1 MGLIA
6 EILQQPWWLLT
17 WLAWLGFINL
27 ASLVFWSEVEARWVF
42 GAFAGAFLLMMALY
56 ELNGYN
62 RFLGLGHVV
71 FWTPLMLYLYHRLS
85 NVLGPRLFETW
96 LRVLMATNGLSL
108 VIDYVDVFRYLMG
121 DRT

>member
-1 MGLIA
+1 MGLIG
-6 EILQQPWWLLT
+6 EILQQPWWLIV
-17 WLAWLGFINL
+17 WLAWLGLVNV
-27 ASLVFWSEVEARWVF
+27 ASLAFWNEIEARWVF
-42 GAFAGAFLLMMALY
+42 AAFVGAFLLMTALY

-71 FWTPLMLYLYHRLS
+71 FWTPLMFYLYQRLS

-108 VIDYVDVFRYLMG
+108 VIDYVDVLRYLMG
-121 DRT
+121 DRA

>member
-6 EILQQPWWLLT
+6 EILQQPWWLLI
-17 WLAWLGFINL
+17 WLVWLGFINL
-27 ASLVFWSEVEARWVF
+27 ASLAFWSEVEARWVF
-42 GAFAGAFLLMMALY
+42 GALVGAFLLMMVLY
-56 ELNGYN
+56 QLNGYN

-71 FWTPLMLYLYHRLS
+71 FWTPLMLYLYQRLS